1 MNVADGAIREL
12 MEKFCYWDDML
23 SADRDADAVVE
34 ARMQQGWIKL
44 WQCVPL
50 LINKEVYIV

>member
-34 ARMQQGWIKL
+34 ARMQ
-44 WQCVPL
+44 
-50 LINKEVYIV
+50 